1 MPKGPTS
8 KDVAKLAQVSQS
20 TVSYVMSGKRAI
32 SEETRRRVEAAIA
45 QLTYQPHA
53 GARALAG
60 QRSNAIAVI
69 MPFTSP
75 GSAQKLMAF
84 VEEITV
90 AARRRDYDVL
100 LVTADEGSDGIRRVV
115 GRSLCDAVLVMEV
128 GAHDERADAVREL
141 SLPVIFIGVP
151 EDSSQLHCVDFDF
164 EEAGGLLVDELADL
178 DHRVI
183 DILCWD
189 SARSGPEFNYVPRFA
204 RGVERAARKRGVQVR
219 THEPAAYRD
228 MKDFVQELFQCSEH
242 RPGLVLTTSI
252 TETMQEVQRQDL
264 RPGRDLD
271 VLLLSSLPQ
280 EESWGLTTV
289 STQQRE
295 VARQVMRRLFALVDG
310 EIATPTVELIP
321 ARVDEAPSV
330 ADATS

>member
-8 KDVAKLAQVSQS
+8 KDVARLAQVSQS

-32 SEETRRRVEAAIA
+32 SEETRHRVEAAIA

-69 MPFTSP
+69 MPFASP

-84 VEEITV
+84 VEEITE

-128 GAHDERADAVREL
+128 GAHDDRADAVREL

-151 EDSSQLHCVDFDF
+151 EESSQLHCVDFDF
-164 EEAGGLLVDELADL
+164 EQAGELLVHELADL
-178 DHRVI
+178 GHRVI
-183 DILCWD
+183 DLLRWD
-189 SARSGPEFNYVPRFA
+189 ASPTGQEFNYVPRFA
-204 RGVERAARKRGVQVR
+204 RGVDRVAQARGVEVR
-219 THEPAAYRD
+219 THEPGAYRD
-228 MKDFVQELFQCSEH
+228 MGDFVQEVQSHNRH

-252 TETMQEVQRQDL
+252 TETMQELQRRQL
-264 RPGRDLD
+264 QPGEDLD
-271 VLLLSSLPQ
+271 VLLLSSLPHD
-280 EESWGLTTV
+280 ETWGVTRV

-295 VARQVMRRLFALVDG
+295 VARRVMRRLFALVDA
-310 EIATPTVELIP
+310 EISTPSVELVP
-321 ARVDEAPSV
+321 ARVDSASAVTV
-330 ADATS
+330 ASS